1 MAKLSMA
8 EGPPSLCIWASPP
21 PVPWVFAK
29 DSWIAIL
36 PQRPLCPPWNP
47 GPIWAAMSLGV
58 QQGHIGPEKQASPS
72 AISEWTEPCH
82 HLGLCRALWVPPALL
97 PNPYDWRL
105 NKPIEANSCWQ
116 LRTSCCFLS
125 IAPDISVGT
134 SRRLENTQPKG
145 PVPRGWGLGSALSC
159 FPRASSGPPGRLQG
173 RRPVPAGPLS
183 PLHS

>member
-1 MAKLSMA
+1 MQRTHGSQ
-8 EGPPSLCIWASPP
+8 SS
-21 PVPWVFAK
+21 
-29 DSWIAIL
+29 
-36 PQRPLCPPWNP
+36 PQRPLCPPRNP

-58 QQGHIGPEKQASPS
+58 QQGHIGLEKWASPL
-72 AISEWTEPCH
+72 AVSEWTEPCH

-116 LRTSCCFLS
+116 LRTSCRFLS

-159 FPRASSGPPGRLQG
+159 FPRASSGPQEGCR
-173 RRPVPAGPLS
+173 VVALS
-183 PLHS
+183 LLDLFHLFTADGFTVSVFTPSVR

>member
-1 MAKLSMA
+1 MDRD
-8 EGPPSLCIWASPP
+8 PP
-21 PVPWVFAK
+21 PAP
-29 DSWIAIL
+29 
-36 PQRPLCPPWNP
+36 PLSTLEP
-47 GPIWAAMSLGV
+47 GPNLGS
-58 QQGHIGPEKQASPS
+58 HEPRGPTGSHWPREAGSPL

-82 HLGLCRALWVPPALL
+82 HLGLCRALWVPPGLL